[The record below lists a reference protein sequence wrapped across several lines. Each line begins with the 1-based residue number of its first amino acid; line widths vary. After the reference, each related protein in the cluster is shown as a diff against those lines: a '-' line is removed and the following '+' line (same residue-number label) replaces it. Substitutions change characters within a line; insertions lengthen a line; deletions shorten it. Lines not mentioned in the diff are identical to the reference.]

1 MAPLLARSTGSAE
14 GPRVWAEGDG
24 VPVSTSQGQATLPDT
39 ASWAYWFS
47 WVFHILLPI
56 TGSPGEVALLLPWE
70 VSGRQRGELGLLLK
84 KSHAHPDDGT
94 QVLVVPEVNG
104 GAAPAPHRSTVR
116 GTGLAEKQP
125 CSLPNFAWFYWQ

>member
-1 MAPLLARSTGSAE
+1 MTTEDFGTSPC
-14 GPRVWAEGDG
+14 PKHWFWAEGDG

-70 VSGRQRGELGLLLK
+70 VSGRQCGELGLLLK
-84 KSHAHPDDGT
+84 KSHAHPDGGT
-94 QVLVVPEVNG
+94 QVLVVP
-104 GAAPAPHRSTVR
+104 HRSMIW